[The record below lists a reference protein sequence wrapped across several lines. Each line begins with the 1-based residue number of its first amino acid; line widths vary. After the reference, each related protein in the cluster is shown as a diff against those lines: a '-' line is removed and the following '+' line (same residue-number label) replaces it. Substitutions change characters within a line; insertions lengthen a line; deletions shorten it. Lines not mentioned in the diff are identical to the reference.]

1 MDDLPWALYL
11 SALGTGLIFGYVIQ
25 RGGFCFTRAISNAVL
40 MRDGDILRAYVLALL
55 VAMVGVQVIETLGL
69 VDIPVRQLRW
79 LSNIVGGL
87 LFGVGIILSGGCSG
101 STWYRV
107 GEGAIGAWVV
117 LLGFALGATTAGVGI
132 LSPVRTLLQKPAIT
146 AGDGGAAT
154 LANIVGLSPWIV
166 IAVIGVL
173 AGIWL
178 LRGQREPEHGK
189 WPWPVTGASVG
200 VMISVGWWASAF
212 GDRPVGITF
221 AANTGQLLTYPL
233 VGYPNRLTW
242 SMLMALGVPIGA
254 FVAAWTTDQFGW
266 KLPAGWSLVKIF
278 AGGLLMGASALV
290 AEGCNINQGLTNSA
304 TLALGSLLTLASMA
318 AGACGTLWI
327 LFLRRS

>member
-1 MDDLPWALYL
+1 
-11 SALGTGLIFGYVIQ
+11 
-25 RGGFCFTRAISNAVL
+25 
-40 MRDGDILRAYVLALL
+40 
-55 VAMVGVQVIETLGL
+55 
-69 VDIPVRQLRW
+69 
-79 LSNIVGGL
+79 VGGL

-318 AGACGTLWI
+318 AGACGTLWF